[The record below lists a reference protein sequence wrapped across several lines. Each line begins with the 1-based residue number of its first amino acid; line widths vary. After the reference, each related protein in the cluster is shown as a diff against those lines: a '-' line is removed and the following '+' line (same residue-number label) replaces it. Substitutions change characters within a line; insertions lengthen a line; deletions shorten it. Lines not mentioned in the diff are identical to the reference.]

1 MIILSSPKPKDI
13 KYKIKML
20 ILVYLCNRYL
30 YTLKRE
36 WLHVLLTIEWLHVLL
51 TISSFFKKNLQF
63 YNQILLVD
71 MSILF
76 SPKPKVQTL
85 IPPIL
90 GTISSKVS

>member
-1 MIILSSPKPKDI
+1 M
-13 KYKIKML
+13 
-20 ILVYLCNRYL
+20 
-30 YTLKRE
+30 KR
-36 WLHVLLTIEWLHVLL
+36 EWLHVLL